1 MVACVCAGGSG
12 TSQRV
17 SAAAPAHAPKTPLP
31 PRTLLLTSHH
41 DRLRLGVPI
50 VSSSSTPQAPRWQH
64 VRSRAHSQLMFNLLA
79 RVWVVRHSGASWLR
93 VYVYERVCGCASWCR
108 VCVYV
113 MYFTA
118 VHCVCLGGRVVA
130 CVCAGGSGT
139 SQRVIGFEAVLVVL
153 SACVQDMCAFGW
165 YVTAVHCGCV

>member
-1 MVACVCAGGSG
+1 MKGNEDGEIESVYGVASG
-12 TSQRV
+12 TF
-17 SAAAPAHAPKTPLP
+17 
-31 PRTLLLTSHH
+31 
-41 DRLRLGVPI
+41 RLSL
-50 VSSSSTPQAPRWQH
+50 H
-64 VRSRAHSQLMFNLLA
+64 
-79 RVWVVRHSGASWLR
+79 
-93 VYVYERVCGCASWCR
+93 
-108 VCVYV
+108 VYV